1 MNKLS
6 RVMLLCVL
14 FLPGPGQAQP
24 AGTLSAE
31 QEALLAKG
39 RLHDKEGW
47 RYLHVEGSP
56 RERGFQHGY
65 LLAADIREGVRIQAR
80 VWEYES
86 AMEWDWLVRQSADMF
101 TAKIDSENLAEID
114 GIAEGMAAAGMP
126 MSRDELIAYNGST
139 ESIGYW
145 WPTVKDSLA
154 PNAPPRRKE
163 SCSSFIATG
172 SMTADGR
179 IVLGHNTWSTF
190 YYAVSNVIMD
200 ILPEHGHRILMQASA
215 GLIHS
220 GTDFF
225 ITDAGL
231 VGSETTID
239 GFLPFDP
246 GGIPEFSR
254 MRRATQYA
262 SSIDEWCAIM
272 QKGNNGGYANAWLLG
287 DIGTNEIAWFELGL
301 KYTGFKKTRDG
312 YFSGSNVAEDPK
324 ILRVE
329 TNLDEMNIKN
339 ADIARRVRWKQ
350 LMREHRG
357 SIDLRSA
364 EAFLADHVDTYL
376 HRDIPGSRGLCGHG
390 ELDDQSSGI
399 DSPFYPLGAYDGK
412 VVDAAMA
419 QQMSFRARWGSSCGM
434 PFDAGKFL
442 DEHMQYD
449 WMRGLIKDRPARP
462 WTDFRAGE

>member
-31 QEALLAKG
+31 QEALLANG
-39 RLHDKEGW
+39 RLHGKEGW

-339 ADIARRVRWKQ
+339 ADIAARRHSLPTMSTRISIGTYPGHAGSAATVNWMISR
-350 LMREHRG
+350 RESTRR
-357 SIDLRSA
+357 SIPSEHTTEKSWMPPWHSRCPSVPAGDPPAGCRSMP
-364 EAFLADHVDTYL
+364 ESSSTSTCSTT
-376 HRDIPGSRGLCGHG
+376 GCG
-390 ELDDQSSGI
+390 D
-399 DSPFYPLGAYDGK
+399 
-412 VVDAAMA
+412 
-419 QQMSFRARWGSSCGM
+419 
-434 PFDAGKFL
+434 
-442 DEHMQYD
+442 
-449 WMRGLIKDRPARP
+449 
-462 WTDFRAGE
+462 